1 MKSADLS
8 WLVALLIPVGAFA
21 APISREQL
29 VAANYRTGML
39 AFQQR
44 CSACHSLAE
53 GANDLA
59 GPNLYGVFQRKA
71 GGRPAFGYS
80 SALDGASFTWDPDR
94 LAAFL
99 RDPAGVVP
107 GTTMMLP
114 ESVPEADLIPLI
126 SFVMLETGAADWPKP
141 TPPRPARPAGS
152 PGVSASDADVATR
165 FPTFWN
171 HLMTNTTRYRLN
183 SGDEEFRFDAYFNQ
197 DGSVSSS
204 VPGMRGF
211 WRVDERDFFCYA
223 LYDLPIAPK
232 QFVECFPVVAMSIPR
247 FREDLWTTTLP
258 SGESLTGGIVAGR
271 PAAAPPASAP

>member
-1 MKSADLS
+1 MKVATLS
-8 WLVALLIPVGAFA
+8 LLVVLLIPAAAAA

-29 VAANYRTGML
+29 VAANYRAGMV

-59 GPNLYGVFQRKA
+59 GPNLHGVFKRKA
-71 GGRPAFGYS
+71 GGRPSFGYS

-99 RDPAGVVP
+99 RDPAAVVP

-114 ESVPEADLIPLI
+114 EAVPEADLIALI

-152 PGVSASDADVATR
+152 PSVSASDADIATR

-183 SGDEEFRFDAYFNQ
+183 SVGGEFRFDAYFNK
-197 DGSVSSS
+197 DGSVSSN
-204 VPGMRGF
+204 VAGMRGF
-211 WRVDERDFFCYA
+211 WRVDDRDFFCYA
-223 LYDLPIAPK
+223 LYDLPVAPK

-258 SGESLTGGIVAGR
+258 SGETLTGGIVAGR
-271 PAAAPPASAP
+271 PTASTPAAAH